1 MRLHYKIMGVLLLA
15 FLIPVIVLGSG
26 GYLSIKRTGDRAAEH
41 SVEALLAAEQD
52 RLQDDTRARALDVEQ
67 LCGQFEAEVVHIAA
81 RLERTHLKLDLYRL
95 DTVSDTY
102 SRADFAGLPH
112 YGYVHP
118 KFGAY
123 ADFDEKGPGSPW
135 VPRPVIDRVRKN
147 PATRAVVTNSLHTVM
162 LLNNEL
168 IDAHERF
175 PETVDVAWTALVA
188 GVSNSQPP
196 YHFKEV
202 IARNPGILDM
212 DESQQDYVK
221 LAAPE
226 SNPERKVRWV
236 EPYLDQF
243 KGVWM
248 TSCVAPAYDDDTFL
262 GAVGIDILLTAVT
275 KRVLYSSKRQHSY
288 AFLIGRAGT
297 LVAIPEAAVD
307 ELLWDETHRKAVRE
321 TFLPPSEQRWS
332 DAMARSISDTKL
344 DASPNPELRAV
355 IKEMRQGR
363 SGLRTFEL
371 GGAAKLVSYAPVRET
386 GWSLAV
392 VVPVEDVVGPSREV
406 QTVLATGVSRT
417 LRDYVVLG
425 ILGALV
431 SIVVAGMLHQRV
443 IRPLG
448 RFTASVA
455 DIRWDNLAFAL
466 PTSSG
471 RGELGRLYAK
481 FSDMLKLIRDARDE
495 LTVQRAALE
504 DANEKLVAANEQLER
519 ENDVRR
525 TAEQALA
532 KEKELLSVTLRS
544 IGDGVIAADVAGR
557 VLLLNP
563 VAGELTGW
571 SPDEAVGV
579 PLSEVFHVVHEQTRA
594 RVSDPISRLPDT
606 ATVVGSAQS
615 LLIARDGT
623 ERQIADSAAPIRDA
637 DGELKGVVVVF
648 RDITEH
654 KRMEDA
660 LITAQKLET
669 VRLLAAGIAH
679 DFNNL
684 LTSIVGNL
692 SLVRRLASRQEPFEE
707 RLTDTEQALRR
718 ARDLT
723 KQLLTFSSGGAP
735 VRKPLDLAPI
745 LQEASRF
752 ALRGSN
758 VRFEYD
764 GPTDLWSVV
773 ADEGQIAQ
781 VLQNLVINAA
791 QAIPEGGT
799 IRVRAANRIIEPGRA
814 LSVAPGRFVEVEV
827 ADEGKGIAE
836 NDLRRVFEP
845 FFSTKPQGSGL
856 GLAVCFSIVHRHE
869 GTITV
874 DSRLGEGTTVRF
886 LLPASESFADVD
898 EAPPPSRSGS
908 GRVLIMDDDATI
920 RLTSSAMLR
929 ELGYDVVCTADG
941 DEAVS
946 AYRQAAEAG
955 RPFDLVV
962 LDLTVPGRPGGLE
975 AMAELKAINPDVRA
989 IVASGYSTAPVM
1001 DHVHDYGFCASI
1013 AKPFGIDELGK
1024 VIGDALR
1031 KKREPES

>member
-1 MRLHYKIMGVLLLA
+1 MGVLLLA

-26 GYLSIKRTGDRAAEH
+26 GYLSIKRTGDRAAEQ
-41 SVEALLAAEQD
+41 SVKALLAAEQD

-67 LCGQFEAEVVHIAA
+67 LCGQFQAQVVHIAA
-81 RLERTHLKLDLYRL
+81 RLERTRLKLALYRL
-95 DTVSDTY
+95 DTASDIY
-102 SRADFAGLPH
+102 PRADAAGLPH
-112 YGYVHP
+112 YGYIHP

-123 ADFDEKGPGSPW
+123 ADFDDKGPGSPW
-135 VPRPVIDRVRKN
+135 VPRPVIAEVRKN
-147 PATRAVVTNSLHTVM
+147 PAKRAEVTKSLHTVM

-168 IDAHERF
+168 ADVHRRF
-175 PETVDVAWTALVA
+175 PKTVDLAWVVLVA
-188 GVSNSQPP
+188 GVSNSHPA
-196 YHFKEV
+196 YNFNEV

-212 DESQQDYVK
+212 DEGQQDYVK

-248 TSCVAPAYDDDTFL
+248 TSCIAPAYEEDSFL
-262 GAVGIDILLTAVT
+262 GAVGIDILLTVVT
-275 KRVLYSSKRQHSY
+275 ERVLKSAKGQRGY

-307 ELLWDETHRKAVRE
+307 DLLWDETHRKAVRE
-321 TFLPPSEQRWS
+321 TFLPPREQHWS
-332 DAMARSISDTKL
+332 DAMVHSISDTKL

-355 IKEMRQGR
+355 VKEMKEGR
-363 SGLRTFEL
+363 AGLRTFEL
-371 GGAAKLVSYAPVRET
+371 GGAAKLVSYAPVTST

-406 QTVLATGVSRT
+406 QKVLATGVSRT
-417 LRDYVVLG
+417 LRDYVLLG

-431 SIVVAGMLHQRV
+431 SIAVAGILHQRL

-448 RFTASVA
+448 RFTAAVA

-466 PTSSG
+466 PTLSG

-481 FSDMLKLIRDARDE
+481 FGDMLKLIREARDE
-495 LTVQRAALE
+495 LTVRRAALE
-504 DANEKLVAANEQLER
+504 DANEKLTAANEQLER
-519 ENDVRR
+519 ENGVRR
-525 TAEQALA
+525 KAEQALA

-544 IGDGVIAADVAGR
+544 IGDGVIAADMDGR

-571 SPDEAVGV
+571 SPEEALGV
-579 PLSEVFHVVHEQTRA
+579 SLSEVFHVVHEQTRE
-594 RVSDPISRLPDT
+594 RISDPISRLPG
-606 ATVVGSAQS
+606 AAMVVDSAQS

-623 ERQIADSAAPIRDA
+623 ERQIADSAAPIRDV
-637 DGELKGVVVVF
+637 DGELKGLVVVF

-707 RLTDTEQALRR
+707 RLTDTEHALLR

-723 KQLLTFSSGGAP
+723 KQLLTFSSGGSP
-735 VRKPLDLAPI
+735 VRKPLDLAPV

-764 GPTDLWSVV
+764 GPSDLWSVV

-814 LSVAPGRFVEVEV
+814 LPVAPGKFVEVEV
-827 ADEGKGIAE
+827 ADDGMGIAE
-836 NDLRRVFEP
+836 QDLRRVFEP
-845 FFSTKPQGSGL
+845 FFTTKPQGSGL
-856 GLAVCFSIVHRHE
+856 GLAVCFSIVHRHQ
-869 GTITV
+869 GSITV
-874 DSRLGEGTTVRF
+874 DSRPGEGTTVRF
-886 LLPASESFADVD
+886 LLPASETHADSD
-898 EAPPPSRSGS
+898 AAPPPSRAGS
-908 GRVLIMDDDATI
+908 GRVLVMDDDATI
-920 RLTSSAMLR
+920 RLTISAMLR

-941 DEAVS
+941 DEAVA
-946 AYRQAAEAG
+946 AYRQAAADG

-975 AMAELKAINPDVRA
+975 AMDELKAIDPDVRA

-1001 DHVHDYGFCASI
+1001 DHVQDYGFCASI

-1024 VIGDALR
+1024 VIENALR
-1031 KKREPES
+1031 KSGTARREPQR